1 MRKILSALLSNITGR
16 RPGSTS
22 TSIKYVKQ
30 SDAALARKFFLD
42 NFRRVI
48 VLSLIPLAVLG
59 SLTIFITDRYIR
71 YSVEQNNESQLN
83 QMNQLVQ
90 VIPAEL
96 DSLSLS
102 FDKDPKIK
110 IRLEAILN
118 SESFS
123 FEELEALFYLRNVI
137 DVPAN
142 SKPYIHSIYIYYDNP
157 YGRFLSTRDGLEQF
171 AVSLDSDWFS
181 YYRSHSF
188 REEEFATQLRE
199 LHTSSGKEHA
209 TEVISVYKPFAASGS
224 GQYRGLIVMNVLPS
238 YFETA
243 LGQWNQWSDSR
254 YYLTDRNG
262 TPLVR
267 SHFAGSDEPL
277 PLNAAIDR
285 TDELARGDVIRIPYR
300 DAWVSLKQVPRL
312 EWNTVSVIPKGAL
325 YSLPRTIVYIT
336 VALSLAS
343 LLLSV
348 LYALWITRKNY
359 RQIFRIV
366 DVLDSADQN
375 DPQPLPSA
383 RAGYISD
390 VYELIVSNILDTFLE
405 QKYLRMQLSERQAKM
420 ELLELKA
427 LQSQMNPHFMSNTL
441 HSIYWKT
448 FQLTRSPNEACRM
461 IEQLS
466 DLLEYGLRGPDDS
479 VKLRDE
485 LANVRGYVA
494 LQRTRFAERLQVLW
508 DIDEETEDCGVVKIS
523 LQPLVENS
531 IHIGL
536 EANKTLSVKI
546 KCRLIGNALKVTV
559 IDNGPGMS
567 EERLGQVRG
576 ALRSDSPD
584 GKRVGLFN
592 TSKRLSLHYGQGDL
606 LRIVSKQGFGTAVT
620 LTFPQPNKTE

>member
-1 MRKILSALLSNITGR
+1 M
-16 RPGSTS
+16 
-22 TSIKYVKQ
+22 
-30 SDAALARKFFLD
+30 D

-71 YSVEQNNESQLN
+71 YYVEQSNESELN

-102 FDKDPKIK
+102 FDKDAKIK
-110 IRLEAILN
+110 IRLQAILN
-118 SESFS
+118 TESFS

-157 YGRFLSTRDGLEQF
+157 YGRFLSTRDGLEQLD
-171 AVSLDSDWFS
+171 VSLDNDWFS
-181 YYRSHSF
+181 YYRGQSF
-188 REEEFATQLRE
+188 AEEEFATQLRE
-199 LHTSSGKEHA
+199 LHTSTRKEHV
-209 TEVISVYKPFAASGS
+209 TKVITVYKPFAATGS
-224 GQYRGLIVMNVLPS
+224 GQHRGLIVMNVLPS

-243 LGQWNQWSDSR
+243 LGQWNQWPDAR
-254 YYLTDRNG
+254 YYLTDSVG

-267 SHFAGSDEPL
+267 AGRGESNEGL
-277 PLNAAIDR
+277 PAAATLTLPADRASELSGGNAVR
-285 TDELARGDVIRIPYR
+285 LPHR
-300 DAWVSLKQVPRL
+300 DAWISLKQVPRL
-312 EWNTVSVIPKGAL
+312 QWNTVSVIPKDAL
-325 YSLPRTIVYIT
+325 YSLPRTIVAIT
-336 VALSLAS
+336 VVLSIIS

-359 RQIFRIV
+359 RQIVRIV
-366 DVLDSADQN
+366 DVLDSADGS
-375 DPQPLPSA
+375 DAPP
-383 RAGYISD
+383 AGTKGYVSD
-390 VYELIVSNILDTFLE
+390 VYELIVNNILDTFLE
-405 QKYLRMQLSERQAKM
+405 QRYLRMQLSERQAKM

-448 FQLTRSPNEACRM
+448 FQLTRAPNEASRM

-466 DLLEYGLRGPDDS
+466 DLLEYALRGSDES

-485 LANVRGYVA
+485 LANVRGYVE

-508 DIDEETEDCGVVKIS
+508 DVDEEAEDCRVVKIS

-531 IHIGL
+531 VHIGL
-536 EANKTLSVKI
+536 EANKRLCVKI
-546 KCRLIGNALKVTV
+546 KCRLAPGLLKVTV
-559 IDNGPGMS
+559 IDNGPGIAPQ
-567 EERLGQVRG
+567 RLEQIRG
-576 ALRSDSPD
+576 ALRSETSD
-584 GKRVGLFN
+584 GKHVGLVN
-592 TSKRLSLHYGQGDL
+592 TSKRLSLHYGQSGL
-606 LRIVSKQGFGTAVT
+606 LRVLSRPGTGTAVT
-620 LTFPQPNKTE
+620 LTFPQPDG